1 MLKAKKGFSLIELL
15 VVIAIIG
22 VLSAVGITAYSGYTA
37 DAKKKVTVAQHK
49 QVVSFLNAESAKCAG
64 GEGSFAFA
72 SDTVCTADWTPTLIK
87 THING
92 AMDMNN
98 AYSPG
103 TNFGVDSAAEGA
115 TVITMDGTVT
125 TSAVVTTTTVSGT
138 TITNTIARY

>member
-37 DAKKKVTVAQHK
+37 DAKQKVTFAQHK

-64 GEGSFAFA
+64 GSGTFAFVTETNCSA
-72 SDTVCTADWTPTLIK
+72 AWSVALIK
-87 THING
+87 AHING
-92 AMDMNN
+92 KMDMAN
-98 AYSPG
+98 AYVPANG
-103 TNFGVDSAAEGA
+103 FAVDSAAEGA
-115 TVITMDGTVT
+115 TVITLDG

-138 TITNTIARY
+138 TEANTIARY